1 MDDDDDT
8 LYETDEVILLEDP
21 VLDAGDLVEDEISV
35 HEAETEEIVLLD
47 LVRLDLHDV
56 TEPGDLDLL

>member
-1 MDDDDDT
+1 MDDDT

-47 LVRLDLHDV
+47 LLRLDLHDV